1 VSAYPNHTV
10 TQNLKLLTVFP
21 KAVGIAWSQPPGW
34 HTRGILSTGLRA
46 WSETGDL
53 SAELS
58 FDGTSDVSG
67 PLDIGIAM
75 EKTGTDDDGQA
86 MEKQQRVI
94 VIGDGDFLSNAY
106 LGSGSNLDLAL
117 NIFNW
122 LADDEVLIDIPA
134 RSAPD
139 LALDLSRTSAVVMRI
154 GVMFALPALLL
165 GIGFFIWQ
173 RRRRL

>member
-1 VSAYPNHTV
+1 
-10 TQNLKLLTVFP
+10 
-21 KAVGIAWSQPPGW
+21 
-34 HTRGILSTGLRA
+34 
-46 WSETGDL
+46 
-53 SAELS
+53 
-58 FDGTSDVSG
+58 
-67 PLDIGIAM
+67 
-75 EKTGTDDDGQA
+75 